1 MARDPITVGDR
12 GFTNRETMARK
23 IYLNASRRNSQFV
36 KVAGDNGLQYHQ
48 HGEIEAEHSRLQK
61 TNTASVPEL
70 HRDNSA
76 PCLCEWNNIL
86 RTGSVSEALM
96 CTRTQGGGG
105 RGGGGGDFGVSGNIW
120 NAHML
125 IRDKTAEIRNS

>member
-36 KVAGDNGLQYHQ
+36 KLAGDNGLQYHQ

-70 HRDNSA
+70 HRDNRA
-76 PCLCEWNNIL
+76 PCLCE
-86 RTGSVSEALM
+86 
-96 CTRTQGGGG
+96 
-105 RGGGGGDFGVSGNIW
+105 
-120 NAHML
+120 
-125 IRDKTAEIRNS
+125 

>member
-1 MARDPITVGDR
+1 MTVEQQQPVKSSSTTAELETQVEFVYIVGKHCLSNNPSPRSGADYLDQMARDPITVGDR
-12 GFTNRETMARK
+12 GFTNRKTMARK
-23 IYLNASRRNSQFV
+23 LYLNASRRNSQFV

-76 PCLCEWNNIL
+76 PCLCE
-86 RTGSVSEALM
+86 
-96 CTRTQGGGG
+96 
-105 RGGGGGDFGVSGNIW
+105 
-120 NAHML
+120 
-125 IRDKTAEIRNS
+125 

>member
-23 IYLNASRRNSQFV
+23 LYLNASRRNSQFV

-76 PCLCEWNNIL
+76 PCLCEWNNICEL
-86 RTGSVSEALM
+86 DQFQSPWCALVHKVAGE
-96 CTRTQGGGG
+96 GGGG
-105 RGGGGGDFGVSGNIW
+105 WDFGVSGNIW
-120 NAHML
+120 NAYML
-125 IRDKTAEIRNS
+125 IRDKTGEIRNS

>member
-1 MARDPITVGDR
+1 MTVEQQQPVKSSSTTAELETRVEFVYIVGKHCLSNNPSPRSNGQDPITVGDR

-36 KVAGDNGLQYHQ
+36 KLAGDNGLQYHQ

-76 PCLCEWNNIL
+76 PCLCE
-86 RTGSVSEALM
+86 
-96 CTRTQGGGG
+96 
-105 RGGGGGDFGVSGNIW
+105 
-120 NAHML
+120 
-125 IRDKTAEIRNS
+125 